1 MDGGA
6 PGARARSRRWSLKS
20 FVKTTGGKGLH
31 VVVPIARGPSWDE
44 TLDFSRAL
52 ADRIAAER
60 PREYLAEMSKAR
72 RVGRTFIDYL
82 RNQRGATSVAAYST
96 RAKPGAPV
104 STPLHWDELDERMR
118 PERFTVRT
126 LPARLA
132 SLREDPWR
140 GYARLNQRLPAL

>member
-1 MDGGA
+1 
-6 PGARARSRRWSLKS
+6 
-20 FVKTTGGKGLH
+20 
-31 VVVPIARGPSWDE
+31 
-44 TLDFSRAL
+44 
-52 ADRIAAER
+52 
-60 PREYLAEMSKAR
+60 MSKAR